1 MAVKFRCVWKT
12 DEQLAL
18 QGREAIRKRLQ
29 PAAAIEMIS
38 SGMRSKCMRMQTKPS
53 RNQNCYL
60 YASYDGAAASTLA
73 ALLQVSYQ
81 SNIMTLSTCIVPC
94 PTN

>member
-38 SGMRSKCMRMQTKPS
+38 RGMRSKCMLMHTKKAYH
-53 RNQNCYL
+53 QV
-60 YASYDGAAASTLA
+60 ATASTLA